1 MRKKKVMFRAILF
14 IEDFPH
20 FSEGALQARS
30 SSSGPLVYTYTH
42 KFHPLAPPFLPL
54 SYLSHTNSQN
64 HLSSPI
70 QCSSHDILASTS
82 IIPQKS
88 SLLSSV
94 MTPMA
99 KELMYAFK
107 WMPCSVIFQTKTY
120 THSPNTLLPSASQ
133 T

>member
-1 MRKKKVMFRAILF
+1 MQTFLLNRITPIKD
-14 IEDFPH
+14 ETY
-20 FSEGALQARS
+20 S
-30 SSSGPLVYTYTH
+30 SICLSISLSHTHTHTYTH
-42 KFHPLAPPFLPL
+42 KFPPLALPSLSL

>member
-1 MRKKKVMFRAILF
+1 MQTFLLNRITPTKD
-14 IEDFPH
+14 ETY
-20 FSEGALQARS
+20 S
-30 SSSGPLVYTYTH
+30 SICLSISLTHTHTHTYTH
-42 KFHPLAPPFLPL
+42 KFPPLAPPFLPL